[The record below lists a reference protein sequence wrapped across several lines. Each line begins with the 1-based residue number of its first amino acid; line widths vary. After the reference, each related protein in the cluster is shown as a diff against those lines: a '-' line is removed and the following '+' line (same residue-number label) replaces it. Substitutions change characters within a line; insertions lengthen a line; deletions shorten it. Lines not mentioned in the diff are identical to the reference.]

1 MSEQENSQSHHL
13 VNVKRIFPTMVFD
26 IKYATNDNVT
36 GKVLYATAG
45 CYLLKNIAEKLG
57 VVQKELSYQGLAL
70 KVFDAYRPLAVQKIM
85 WQQFPDERYV
95 ANPAKGSHH
104 NRGAAVDVTLIDV
117 STGKE
122 LLMPSLYDDFSER
135 AHRDYPMTNP
145 EALDNSKLL
154 EAIMKKHGFL
164 GLLTEWWHYDDAHA
178 STYPLLDVPF
188 DLLD

>member
-13 VNVKRIFPTMVFD
+13 VNVARISPTIIFD
-26 IKYATNDNVT
+26 VKYATTNNVM
-36 GKVLYATAG
+36 GKVLYPTAG
-45 CYLLKNIAEKLG
+45 CYLLKNTAEKLG
-57 VVQKELSYQGLAL
+57 AVQKELSYHGLTL
-70 KVFDAYRPLAVQKIM
+70 KVLDGYRPLAVQRIM

-104 NRGAAVDVTLIDV
+104 NRGAAVDVTLVD
-117 STGKE
+117 STTGKE
-122 LLMPSLYDDFSER
+122 LLMPSSYDDFSER

-154 EAIMKKHGFL
+154 ESIMRKHGFV
-164 GLLTEWWHYDDAHA
+164 GLLTEWWHYDDVNA

-188 DLLD
+188 ELLD